1 MYATAGVPL
10 RSYMSVV
17 RLYAAKWHRQQQ
29 LQFYYTANRFGDG
42 RLHSVRRLSS
52 GNVQRDEYDYI
63 VVGAGSAGCVVAN
76 RLVLGDIKAKVLITE
91 AGPPADQSLIVRM
104 PAGVIYTFSW
114 KKTNW
119 SFQTTPQVRC
129 WNNLIQLHVMFVILI
144 LLPLSQARAVNTVNK
159 NGRLL
164 LLKPIYSMHPTRRVV
179 IVIEA
184 RVGL

>member
-10 RSYMSVV
+10 RSYTSVV
-17 RLYAAKWHRQQQ
+17 RLYTAKWHRQQQ

-91 AGPPADQSLIVRM
+91 AGPPADQSLFVRM
-104 PAGVIYTFSW
+104 PAGMIRLVRNE
-114 KKTNW
+114 KVNW
-119 SFQTTPQVRC
+119 CFETTPQVC
-129 WNNLIQLHVMFVILI
+129 F
-144 LLPLSQARAVNTVNK
+144 
-159 NGRLL
+159 
-164 LLKPIYSMHPTRRVV
+164 
-179 IVIEA
+179 
-184 RVGL
+184 